1 MGDGSPKVF
10 VLNDVIE
17 YGKTNTINHPNFFP
31 EMICKNIWHWIYH
44 MKHSFMVKSQL
55 DKSDANFR

>member
-10 VLNDVIE
+10 VLNDVID
-17 YGKTNTINHPNFFP
+17 YGKTNTINHPNLFP
-31 EMICKNIWHWIYH
+31 EMNCKHIWQWVYH

-55 DKSDANFR
+55 NKSHANFR